1 MIRFIYD
8 LYISS
13 FILHWTLYLARLVSF
28 LCVGN
33 FSFLILFLVVQFL
46 FFARFSFF
54 GARTSSFYIILSFF
68 FGNISSWR
76 LVRTWNY
83 LLPDF
88 KYCRYYIGGS
98 LAFN

>member
-1 MIRFIYD
+1 MFLYFIYFFF
-8 LYISS
+8 YITLDSLFGEIGLFFVCREFQFSYS
-13 FILHWTLYLARLVSF
+13 FFVR
-28 LCVGN
+28 
-33 FSFLILFLVVQFL
+33 VVQFL

-88 KYCRYYIGGS
+88 NV
-98 LAFN
+98 LL